1 MMPAVVSRHLTR
13 AVAVATLA
21 FALGAANAAAAERSV
36 IGHSVEGRPI
46 LATLNG
52 DPAAP
57 LQVLVV
63 GSIHGNETAGM
74 RVTRQLLA
82 RPAPRNAALRIVPT
96 LNPDG
101 VAANTRGNAH
111 GVDLNRNFPYDWAPL
126 GGGEYSGPHRLS
138 EPESRAA
145 RRLIR
150 ATDPEITIW
159 FHQPFGIVDRS
170 SGGDHR
176 LERRFA
182 QLIGLPFVRLGGRY
196 PGSAS
201 RWQNHAFPRST
212 AFVVELP
219 SVVGGAL
226 VRRSTRAVLR
236 LAAEYASPEV
246 GPSAP
251 RGSARPQLVPARSS
265 RLGPW
270 DRPGSAATSARPA
283 RSSTGR

>member
-1 MMPAVVSRHLTR
+1 MLPAIVSHATR
-13 AVAVATLA
+13 IAVAVLVA
-21 FALGAANAAAAERSV
+21 FASCAASAAAAERSV
-36 IGHSVEGRPI
+36 IGHSVQGRPI

-57 LQVLVV
+57 LQVLVF
-63 GSIHGNETAGM
+63 GSIHGDEPAGI
-74 RVTRQLLA
+74 RVARQLLA
-82 RPAPRNAALRIVPT
+82 GPAPRNAALRIVPA

-101 VAANTRGNAH
+101 LAAGSRGNAH
-111 GVDLNRNFPYDWAPL
+111 GVDLNRNFPYDWQPL
-126 GGGEYSGPHRLS
+126 TEGEYSGPHGLS

-145 RRLIR
+145 WRLVR
-150 ATDPEITIW
+150 ATEPDITIW

-182 QLIGLPFVRLGGRY
+182 QLIGLPFVRLKGRY

-201 RWQNHAFPRST
+201 RWQNHAFPGST

-219 SVVGGAL
+219 AFVSAAL

-236 LAAEYASPEV
+236 LAAEYGSPELS
-246 GPSAP
+246 PP
-251 RGSARPQLVPARSS
+251 VPA
-265 RLGPW
+265 GAPW
-270 DRPGSAATSARPA
+270 PTVAEGSD
-283 RSSTGR
+283 

>member
-1 MMPAVVSRHLTR
+1 MPAILSHLTR
-13 AVAVATLA
+13 IATAALVACACCAATA
-21 FALGAANAAAAERSV
+21 TAAERSV
-36 IGHSVEGRPI
+36 IGHSVQGRPI

-57 LQVLVV
+57 LQVLVF

-74 RVTRQLLA
+74 RVTRELLA

-126 GGGEYSGPHRLS
+126 SGGEYSGPHGLS

-145 RRLIR
+145 QRLIR
-150 ATDPEITIW
+150 ATDPDITIW

-182 QLIGLPFVRLGGRY
+182 QLIGLPFVRLRGRY

-201 RWQNHAFPRST
+201 RWQNHAFPAST

-219 SVVGGAL
+219 TFVSSAL

-236 LAAEYASPEV
+236 LSAEYASPEV
-246 GPSAP
+246 GVGAPAPS
-251 RGSARPQLVPARSS
+251 
-265 RLGPW
+265 
-270 DRPGSAATSARPA
+270 
-283 RSSTGR
+283 

>member
-1 MMPAVVSRHLTR
+1 VSHATR
-13 AVAVATLA
+13 T
-21 FALGAANAAAAERSV
+21 AAAAGAALLCLLAAFASLAAVAEGEV
-36 IGHSVEGRPI
+36 IGRSVEGRPI
-46 LATLNG
+46 VATLNG

-101 VAANTRGNAH
+101 VAADTRGNAH
-111 GVDLNRNFPYDWAPL
+111 GVDLNRNFPYDWQPL
-126 GGGEYSGPHRLS
+126 TGGEYSGTGGLS

-145 RRLIR
+145 HRLIR
-150 ATDPEITIW
+150 RTRPDITIW

-182 QLIGLPFVRLGGRY
+182 ELIGLPFVRLKGRY

-201 RWQNHAFPRST
+201 RWQNHAFPRDT

-219 SVVGGAL
+219 TFVSGAL

-246 GPSAP
+246 GGREVA
-251 RGSARPQLVPARSS
+251 
-265 RLGPW
+265 RLGYC
-270 DRPGSAATSARPA
+270 
-283 RSSTGR
+283 GREACTR

>member
-1 MMPAVVSRHLTR
+1 MSSAIVSYATR
-13 AVAVATLA
+13 IAVAALVAFVCCTA
-21 FALGAANAAAAERSV
+21 SAAAGESSV
-36 IGHSVEGRPI
+36 IGHSVQGRPI

-57 LQVLVV
+57 LQVLVF
-63 GSIHGNETAGM
+63 GSIHGNEAAGV
-74 RVTRQLLA
+74 RVARQLLA
-82 RPAPRNAALRIVPT
+82 SPAPRNGALRIVPA

-101 VAANTRGNAH
+101 LAAGTRGNAH
-111 GVDLNRNFPYDWAPL
+111 GVDLNRNFPYDWQPL
-126 GGGEYSGPHRLS
+126 TGGEYSGPHGLS

-145 RRLIR
+145 WRLIR
-150 ATDPEITIW
+150 ATEPDVTIW

-182 QLIGLPFVRLGGRY
+182 QLIGLPFVRLKGRY

-201 RWQNHAFPRST
+201 RWQNHAFPGST

-219 SVVGGAL
+219 TFVSAAL
-226 VRRSTRAVLR
+226 IRRSTRAVLR

-246 GPSAP
+246 GAAVP
-251 RGSARPQLVPARSS
+251 R
-265 RLGPW
+265 
-270 DRPGSAATSARPA
+270 
-283 RSSTGR
+283 

>member
-1 MMPAVVSRHLTR
+1 VSHLTR
-13 AVAVATLA
+13 IAAAAA
-21 FALGAANAAAAERSV
+21 FLWAGWAACAAAAEAGV
-36 IGHSVEGRPI
+36 IGHSVQGRPI
-46 LATLNG
+46 VATLNG

-57 LQVLVV
+57 LQMLVV

-111 GVDLNRNFPYDWAPL
+111 GVDLNRNFAYDWTPL
-126 GGGEYSGPHRLS
+126 TGGEYAGPHALS

-145 RRLIR
+145 ARLIR
-150 ATDPEITIW
+150 ATEPDVTIW

-182 QLIGLPFVRLGGRY
+182 QLIGLPFVRLKGRY

-201 RWQNHAFPRST
+201 RWQNHAFPGAT

-219 SVVGGAL
+219 TFVSEAL

-236 LAAEYASPEV
+236 LAAEYGSPEV
-246 GPSAP
+246 GSP
-251 RGSARPQLVPARSS
+251 VPASRS
-265 RLGPW
+265 G
-270 DRPGSAATSARPA
+270 
-283 RSSTGR
+283 

>member
-1 MMPAVVSRHLTR
+1 MPSAIVSYGTRIALAALVV
-13 AVAVATLA
+13 LA
-21 FALGAANAAAAERSV
+21 CCTTSAAAGERSV
-36 IGHSVEGRPI
+36 IGHSVQGRPI
-46 LATLNG
+46 VATLNG

-57 LQVLVV
+57 LQVLVF
-63 GSIHGNETAGM
+63 GSIHGNEPAGI

-82 RPAPRNAALRIVPT
+82 RSAPRNAALRIVPA

-101 VAANTRGNAH
+101 LAAGTRGNAH
-111 GVDLNRNFPYDWAPL
+111 GVDLNRNFPYDWQPL
-126 GGGEYSGPHRLS
+126 TGGEYSGPRGLS

-145 RRLIR
+145 WRLIR
-150 ATDPEITIW
+150 AAEPDVTIW

-170 SGGDHR
+170 SGGDHH

-182 QLIGLPFVRLGGRY
+182 QLIGLPFVRLEGRY

-219 SVVGGAL
+219 SFVSAAL

-236 LAAEYASPEV
+236 LAAEYGSPEV
-246 GPSAP
+246 GPP
-251 RGSARPQLVPARSS
+251 VPAE
-265 RLGPW
+265 
-270 DRPGSAATSARPA
+270 
-283 RSSTGR
+283 GR

>member
-1 MMPAVVSRHLTR
+1 MRAPVRIA
-13 AVAVATLA
+13 AVAFCLLA
-21 FALGAANAAAAERSV
+21 AWAHADLAAAVERS
-36 IGHSVEGRPI
+36 ILGRSVQGRPI
-46 LATLNG
+46 AATLVG

-63 GSIHGNETAGM
+63 GSVHGDEPAGT
-74 RVTRQLLA
+74 RVARRLLA
-82 RPAPRNAALRIVPT
+82 APAPRNAALQIVPT

-101 VAANTRGNAH
+101 LAAGSRGNAH
-111 GVDLNRNFPYDWAPL
+111 GVDLNRNFPFDWRPL
-126 GGGEYSGPHRLS
+126 AGGEYSGPRALS

-150 ATDPEITIW
+150 ATEPDITIW

-182 QLIGLPFVRLGGRY
+182 QLIGLPFVRLRGRY

-201 RWQNHAFPRST
+201 RWQNHAFPGST

-219 SVVGGAL
+219 RSVSDAL
-226 VRRSTRAVLR
+226 VSRSARAVLQ
-236 LAAEYASPEV
+236 LAAEYGSPEV
-246 GPSAP
+246 GPGHS
-251 RGSARPQLVPARSS
+251 
-265 RLGPW
+265 
-270 DRPGSAATSARPA
+270 
-283 RSSTGR
+283 